1 MLFFIL
7 FTLYDFRYERNRIMT
22 IKQTAGRD
30 ILGDFTPEFAH
41 FNDDIL

>member
-1 MLFFIL
+1 MLFSNL
-7 FTLYDFRYERNRIMT
+7 FTLHHFRYERNRKIT